1 VRQNQKKMH
10 TSPRRAP
17 AAGAARGDLMQFR
30 IFAFFNLKIM
40 FLYLKALI

>member
-1 VRQNQKKMH
+1 MH
-10 TSPRRAP
+10 KISRRAP

-30 IFAFFNLKIM
+30 IFAIFNLKIT